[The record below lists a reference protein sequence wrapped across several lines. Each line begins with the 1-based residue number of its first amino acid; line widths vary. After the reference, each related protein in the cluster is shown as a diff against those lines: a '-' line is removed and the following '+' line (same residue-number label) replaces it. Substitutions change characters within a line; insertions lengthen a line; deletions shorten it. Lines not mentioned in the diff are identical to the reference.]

1 MVPQHCQTLDYSSK
15 TGKQELIWYRYPG
28 GQLCYHCRLF
38 TSVSSDSLKN
48 ILVTNIY
55 CYSCHFLHFF
65 PRKLST
71 LVTDATVW
79 ITGLSITQSFPS
91 YCYWVRPQQSSKM
104 SWQQHF
110 TTLFAVYAV
119 KFPLARPALNLSDC
133 SKCIHYSESHRV
145 FIVRQLDTQQI
156 IMLYRALLVLQTYW
170 MESAYPPTLD
180 NS

>member
-1 MVPQHCQTLDYSSK
+1 M
-15 TGKQELIWYRYPG
+15 
-28 GQLCYHCRLF
+28 
-38 TSVSSDSLKN
+38 
-48 ILVTNIY
+48 
-55 CYSCHFLHFF
+55 HFF
-65 PRKLST
+65 PRERST

-91 YCYWVRPQQSSKM
+91 YCYWVRPQQSTKM
-104 SWQQHF
+104 SWHWHF

-170 MESAYPPTLD
+170 MESTYPPTLTTPRSWWTLHTQTLASLHFTSASLYLFSQECD
-180 NS
+180 GCELWKVATDHWT